1 MVQKNE
7 RIKSV
12 GKVKHKKERTC
23 LKGKAE
29 ISGGALELQ
38 KSQECCRRKES
49 GRIILEG
56 QRTRRK
62 GRKVLQKKW
71 GMKEEEE
78 EWQGEFQGKLRE
90 FDGME

>member
-12 GKVKHKKERTC
+12 GKAKEGTC

-38 KSQECCRRKES
+38 KSQECCRRKEES
-49 GRIILEG
+49 GRIPSEG
-56 QRTRRK
+56 QRIRRK
-62 GRKVLQKKW
+62 RRKVLQK
-71 GMKEEEE
+71 
-78 EWQGEFQGKLRE
+78 R
-90 FDGME
+90 

>member
-12 GKVKHKKERTC
+12 GNFKEGTC

-29 ISGGALELQ
+29 ISGGALKLQ
-38 KSQECCRRKES
+38 KSQECCRRKEES
-49 GRIILEG
+49 GRIPLEG

-62 GRKVLQKKW
+62 RREVLQKRW
-71 GMKEEEE
+71 GMKKKDK
-78 EWQGEFQGKLRE
+78 EWQREFQRKLKE
-90 FDGME
+90 FEGME

>member
-12 GKVKHKKERTC
+12 GKVKEGTC

-29 ISGGALELQ
+29 ISGGVLKLQ
-38 KSQECCRRKES
+38 KSQECCRRREES
-49 GRIILEG
+49 GIPLEG

-62 GRKVLQKKW
+62 GRKVLQKRL
-71 GMKEEEE
+71 GNEEE
-78 EWQGEFQGKLRE
+78 GG
-90 FDGME
+90 GMARRIPKEAQVI

>member
-12 GKVKHKKERTC
+12 GKGTC

-29 ISGGALELQ
+29 ISGGALKLQ
-38 KSQECCRRKES
+38 KSQECCRRREES
-49 GRIILEG
+49 GRILLEG

-62 GRKVLQKKW
+62 GRKVLQKRLGNEGGGG
-71 GMKEEEE
+71 GMARRIPKEA
-78 EWQGEFQGKLRE
+78 QGI
-90 FDGME
+90 